1 MREYVYI
8 CPQISFR
15 TCSTISYNKDMFSDP
30 ASNLAKLGLIDG
42 QKIVDL
48 GAGSGFYS
56 VEAAKKVGSS
66 GRVYAVDVQKNLLER
81 LRSIATNQGIR
92 NIEVVWGNVEKI
104 GGTKLRESIADRII
118 ASNVLFQVEKPD
130 EFCLEIKRILKP
142 GGKVLVVDWSGITT
156 LSPKVIFPEIKARN
170 LFEKNG
176 FKLENSFDAGD
187 HHYGL
192 IFNRN

>member
-1 MREYVYI
+1 
-8 CPQISFR
+8 
-15 TCSTISYNKDMFSDP
+15 MFSDP
-30 ASNLAKLGLIDG
+30 VSNLAKLGLTEG
-42 QKIVDL
+42 QKVVDL

-56 VEAAKKVGSS
+56 LEAAKKVGSS

-81 LRSIATNQGIR
+81 LRSMATAQGVH

-104 GGTKLRESIADRII
+104 GGTKLREGIADCVV

-130 EFCLEIKRILKP
+130 DFCLEIKRILRLE
-142 GGKVLVVDWSGITT
+142 GKVLVIDWSGITP
-156 LSPKVIFPEIKARN
+156 LSPKVIVPAMKAQM

-176 FKLENSFDAGD
+176 FKLDNSFNAGD

-192 IFNRN
+192 IFRR